1 MKRGGGGE
9 KRKGRMNEREVRNGN
24 GGKTKGR
31 EDVGVH
37 TIHSDTKEKK
47 GKLNTW
53 WSVLDLA
60 LFLTVG

>member
-37 TIHSDTKEKK
+37 TIQTQKK
-47 GKLNTW
+47 RKA
-53 WSVLDLA
+53 S
-60 LFLTVG
+60 